1 MIDFNINNYLRI
13 SLTDV
18 VLVCIST
25 FLIVMFAKKFFWEKL
40 LTLIQKRQDL
50 IQENIDSSVAI
61 KKQAEDV
68 KEQYDEKL
76 RNVSQEAHTI
86 LVSARAHADQEKQQI
101 IKEAA
106 ERTGAKKVFI
116 VEDISYKELLMALKN
131 ENGRKIVCNYGLD
144 PKLGKYH
151 RTFCEEC
158 GKSIEGKAPIFKC
171 NRCGSEHVTMGVFDR
186 IEVIKDKKET
196 KSPKFRPPYV
206 YQIPLTFMPGLGK
219 KTIEKLLDNFET
231 EMNI

>member
-1 MIDFNINNYLRI
+1 MIDFNIDNYLRI

-25 FLIVMFAKKFFWEKL
+25 FWEKL

-101 IKEAA
+101 IKEANDEA
-106 ERTGAKKVFI
+106 LRIKKNAN
-116 VEDISYKELLMALKN
+116 EDIERQKRDA
-131 ENGRKIVCNYGLD
+131 
-144 PKLGKYH
+144 
-151 RTFCEEC
+151 
-158 GKSIEGKAPIFKC
+158 
-171 NRCGSEHVTMGVFDR
+171 
-186 IEVIKDKKET
+186 
-196 KSPKFRPPYV
+196 
-206 YQIPLTFMPGLGK
+206 
-219 KTIEKLLDNFET
+219 
-231 EMNI
+231 

>member
-1 MIDFNINNYLRI
+1 MIDFNIDNYLRI

-86 LVSARAHADQEKQQI
+86 LVSARAHAD
-101 IKEAA
+101 KEANDEA
-106 ERTGAKKVFI
+106 LRIKKNANEDIERQKRDAQKEMKKAISDVALSAASQLIKKEMDEETQKQF
-116 VEDISYKELLMALKN
+116 VED
-131 ENGRKIVCNYGLD
+131 
-144 PKLGKYH
+144 
-151 RTFCEEC
+151 F
-158 GKSIEGKAPIFKC
+158 IEQAG
-171 NRCGSEHVTMGVFDR
+171 
-186 IEVIKDKKET
+186 DK
-196 KSPKFRPPYV
+196 
-206 YQIPLTFMPGLGK
+206 QW
-219 KTIEKLLDNFET
+219 
-231 EMNI
+231 

>member
-1 MIDFNINNYLRI
+1 MIDFNIDNYLRI

-50 IQENIDSSVAI
+50 IQENINSSVAI

-86 LVSARAHADQEKQQI
+86 IVSARAHADQEKQQI
-101 IKEAA
+101 IKEANDEDI
-106 ERTGAKKVFI
+106 ERQKRDAQKEMKKAISDVALSAASQLIKKEMDEETQKQF
-116 VEDISYKELLMALKN
+116 VED
-131 ENGRKIVCNYGLD
+131 
-144 PKLGKYH
+144 
-151 RTFCEEC
+151 F
-158 GKSIEGKAPIFKC
+158 IEQAG
-171 NRCGSEHVTMGVFDR
+171 
-186 IEVIKDKKET
+186 DK
-196 KSPKFRPPYV
+196 
-206 YQIPLTFMPGLGK
+206 QW
-219 KTIEKLLDNFET
+219 
-231 EMNI
+231 

>member
-1 MIDFNINNYLRI
+1 MIDFNIDNYLRI

-101 IKEAA
+101 IKEANDEA
-106 ERTGAKKVFI
+106 LRIKKNANEDIERQKRDAISDVALSAASQLIKKEMDEETQKQF
-116 VEDISYKELLMALKN
+116 VED
-131 ENGRKIVCNYGLD
+131 
-144 PKLGKYH
+144 
-151 RTFCEEC
+151 F
-158 GKSIEGKAPIFKC
+158 IEQAG
-171 NRCGSEHVTMGVFDR
+171 
-186 IEVIKDKKET
+186 DK
-196 KSPKFRPPYV
+196 
-206 YQIPLTFMPGLGK
+206 QW
-219 KTIEKLLDNFET
+219 
-231 EMNI
+231 

>member
-1 MIDFNINNYLRI
+1 MIDFNIDNYLRI

-40 LTLIQKRQDL
+40 LDL

-101 IKEAA
+101 IKEANDEA
-106 ERTGAKKVFI
+106 LRIKKNANEDIERQKRDAQKEMKKAISDVALSAASQLIKKEMDEETQKQF
-116 VEDISYKELLMALKN
+116 VED
-131 ENGRKIVCNYGLD
+131 
-144 PKLGKYH
+144 
-151 RTFCEEC
+151 F
-158 GKSIEGKAPIFKC
+158 IEQAG
-171 NRCGSEHVTMGVFDR
+171 
-186 IEVIKDKKET
+186 DK
-196 KSPKFRPPYV
+196 
-206 YQIPLTFMPGLGK
+206 QW
-219 KTIEKLLDNFET
+219 
-231 EMNI
+231 

>member
-1 MIDFNINNYLRI
+1 MIDFNIDNYLRI

-68 KEQYDEKL
+68 KEQYE
-76 RNVSQEAHTI
+76 EAHTI

-101 IKEAA
+101 IKEANDEA
-106 ERTGAKKVFI
+106 LRIKKNANEDIERQKRDAQKEMKKAISDVALSAASQLIKKEMDEETQKQF
-116 VEDISYKELLMALKN
+116 VED
-131 ENGRKIVCNYGLD
+131 
-144 PKLGKYH
+144 
-151 RTFCEEC
+151 F
-158 GKSIEGKAPIFKC
+158 IEQAG
-171 NRCGSEHVTMGVFDR
+171 
-186 IEVIKDKKET
+186 DK
-196 KSPKFRPPYV
+196 
-206 YQIPLTFMPGLGK
+206 QW
-219 KTIEKLLDNFET
+219 
-231 EMNI
+231 

>member
-1 MIDFNINNYLRI
+1 MIDFNIDNYLRI

-25 FLIVMFAKKFFWEKL
+25 FLIVMFAKKFFWDKL

-68 KEQYDEKL
+68 KEKYDEKL

-101 IKEAA
+101 IKEANDEA
-106 ERTGAKKVFI
+106 LRIKKNANERQKRDAQKEMKKAISDVALSAASQLIKKEMDEKTQKQF
-116 VEDISYKELLMALKN
+116 VED
-131 ENGRKIVCNYGLD
+131 
-144 PKLGKYH
+144 
-151 RTFCEEC
+151 F
-158 GKSIEGKAPIFKC
+158 IEQAG
-171 NRCGSEHVTMGVFDR
+171 
-186 IEVIKDKKET
+186 DK
-196 KSPKFRPPYV
+196 
-206 YQIPLTFMPGLGK
+206 QW
-219 KTIEKLLDNFET
+219 
-231 EMNI
+231 

>member
-1 MIDFNINNYLRI
+1 MNLFYKCDTLEYISYINTSIPLISKTLTSLNCWI

-101 IKEAA
+101 IKEANDEA
-106 ERTGAKKVFI
+106 LRIKKNAN
-116 VEDISYKELLMALKN
+116 EDIERQKRDAQKEMKN
-131 ENGRKIVCNYGLD
+131 E
-144 PKLGKYH
+144 
-151 RTFCEEC
+151 
-158 GKSIEGKAPIFKC
+158 
-171 NRCGSEHVTMGVFDR
+171 
-186 IEVIKDKKET
+186 
-196 KSPKFRPPYV
+196 
-206 YQIPLTFMPGLGK
+206 
-219 KTIEKLLDNFET
+219 
-231 EMNI
+231 

>member
-1 MIDFNINNYLRI
+1 MIDFNIDNYLRI

-101 IKEAA
+101 IKEA
-106 ERTGAKKVFI
+106 
-116 VEDISYKELLMALKN
+116 N
-131 ENGRKIVCNYGLD
+131 
-144 PKLGKYH
+144 
-151 RTFCEEC
+151 
-158 GKSIEGKAPIFKC
+158 
-171 NRCGSEHVTMGVFDR
+171 
-186 IEVIKDKKET
+186 
-196 KSPKFRPPYV
+196 
-206 YQIPLTFMPGLGK
+206 
-219 KTIEKLLDNFET
+219 
-231 EMNI
+231 

>member
-1 MIDFNINNYLRI
+1 MIDFNIDNYLRI

-25 FLIVMFAKKFFWEKL
+25 FLIVMFAKKFFWDKL

-68 KEQYDEKL
+68 KEKYDEKL

-101 IKEAA
+101 IKEANDEA
-106 ERTGAKKVFI
+106 LRIKKNANEDIEREKFRQKRDAQKEMKKAISDVALSAASQLIKKEMDEKTQKQF
-116 VEDISYKELLMALKN
+116 VED
-131 ENGRKIVCNYGLD
+131 
-144 PKLGKYH
+144 
-151 RTFCEEC
+151 F
-158 GKSIEGKAPIFKC
+158 IEQAG
-171 NRCGSEHVTMGVFDR
+171 
-186 IEVIKDKKET
+186 DK
-196 KSPKFRPPYV
+196 
-206 YQIPLTFMPGLGK
+206 QW
-219 KTIEKLLDNFET
+219 
-231 EMNI
+231 